1 MGFGSFTNYIYLCRE
16 NFQSQKGRLPRRD
29 SFFFLVLFFN
39 LKLHCPR
46 NFAPHLPLKPTLTP
60 FLQRATKIV
69 SRSDH
74 RKLSCCAIRG
84 FPALGASCVCHHQSL
99 QASTILNS
107 SQSKM
112 APTSSA
118 VKITGTKILRSS
130 RSSSPDPVVKRIK
143 REPSLGASEQVEHAL
158 DGPDLG
164 GWGYSTR
171 QFTEECSGLRI
182 LQAVHDRAK
191 IKADR
196 AEQHAQDE
204 NRFIAESITATM
216 EEHERQKRDG
226 PEREQTDYLLSPPWV
241 PTTPTRS
248 KSPPSP
254 LSSPPWVPTS
264 PYMGAWPP
272 QTNSSPPWFPTSPYW
287 SPQAKSSPV
296 WLPESPTQYGLSPPP
311 SPSKASSHSTRI
323 ITSPSGLYSRGNRSR
338 PPPSPPR
345 LQLLSSPSGRTLSP
359 LFSPKPS
366 PRVNSSRAVHPEDL
380 EDILGG
386 TEFGDL
392 KHIMPSPAD
401 DVFDTARLQQNQHSR
416 LVKKKHNTYLRF
428 HVSNP
433 AKGVMSEW
441 AVVAWDGHKEMT
453 GYPCEDFKFRT
464 DERQILGS
472 WDEMGNIRDLEGNFV
487 H

>member
-1 MGFGSFTNYIYLCRE
+1 
-16 NFQSQKGRLPRRD
+16 
-29 SFFFLVLFFN
+29 
-39 LKLHCPR
+39 
-46 NFAPHLPLKPTLTP
+46 
-60 FLQRATKIV
+60 
-69 SRSDH
+69 
-74 RKLSCCAIRG
+74 
-84 FPALGASCVCHHQSL
+84 
-99 QASTILNS
+99 
-107 SQSKM
+107 M

-118 VKITGTKILRSS
+118 VKITGTKRLRSS
-130 RSSSPDPVVKRIK
+130 RSSSPDPEVKRIK

-164 GWGYSTR
+164 GWGYSTW

-204 NRFIAESITATM
+204 NRFIAESITATI
-216 EEHERQKRDG
+216 EEHESRKRDG
-226 PEREQTDYLLSPPWV
+226 PEREQTDYLESTSWLPIPPIRSKSPPLPLLSPPWV

-248 KSPPSP
+248 VTPQSP

-311 SPSKASSHSTRI
+311 SPLKASSHLTRI
-323 ITSPSGLYSRGNRSR
+323 VTSPSELYSRGNRSR

-345 LQLLSSPSGRTLSP
+345 LQPLSSPSGRTLSP
-359 LFSPKPS
+359 LFFPQPS
-366 PRVNSSRAVHPEDL
+366 PRVNSSRAVHPEEL

-392 KHIMPSPAD
+392 KHIVPSPAD
-401 DVFDTARLQQNQHSR
+401 DVFDTATVQQNQQSR
-416 LVKKKHNTYLRF
+416 LIKKKHNTYLRF
-428 HVSNP
+428 HVRNP
-433 AKGVMSEW
+433 AKGVIAEW
-441 AVVAWDGHKEMT
+441 VVVAWDGHKEIT
-453 GYPCEDFKFRT
+453 GYPCEDSKFRT

-472 WDEMGNIRDLEGNFV
+472 WDEMGNVRDLDGNFV